1 MTTNIPRAR
10 VSRRLSRPQLPAR
23 RLCHKAH
30 CACGRRCAPPTH
42 PRPACAG
49 PGLAVRWLLAPV
61 GGVAQYVL
69 MASAQ
74 DPGARGQCCAGRALR
89 RPQPAAREPRPRAR
103 AGSAP
108 APLIQPPLRHGPPI
122 PGGGR
127 GGRAPR
133 RLGAPHTARFALRG
147 PRPSAVAGS
156 LEGGLR
162 PVIRPGSNTRTR
174 RAMPLRVLITPPA
187 PRSAR

>member
-1 MTTNIPRAR
+1 MPTNIPRAR
-10 VSRRLSRPQLPAR
+10 VSRRLSRPLLPAR

-30 CACGRRCAPPTH
+30 CACGRRVYASHAPSPRVRVAGACGAVA
-42 PRPACAG
+42 PRPSRG
-49 PGLAVRWLLAPV
+49 RRTIRSYGI
-61 GGVAQYVL
+61 
-69 MASAQ
+69 
-74 DPGARGQCCAGRALR
+74 GARPRRARTVLRGRTLR
-89 RPQPAAREPRPRAR
+89 RPRTANPENPQRSPAVC
-103 AGSAP
+103 AP
-108 APLIQPPLRHGPPI
+108 APLIHPPLRHGPPI

-133 RLGAPHTARFALRG
+133 RLGAPPTARFALQG

-162 PVIRPGSNTRTR
+162 ARTR
-174 RAMPLRVLITPPA
+174 RARPSRWSGAVTPPA

>member
-1 MTTNIPRAR
+1 MPTNIRR
-10 VSRRLSRPQLPAR
+10 RLGSRRLSRPQLPAR
-23 RLCHKAH
+23 RHCHKAH
-30 CACGRRCAPPTH
+30 CACGRRVRLPRTLALRAGACGAVA
-42 PRPACAG
+42 PRPSRG
-49 PGLAVRWLLAPV
+49 RRTIRSYGI
-61 GGVAQYVL
+61 
-69 MASAQ
+69 
-74 DPGARGQCCAGRALR
+74 GARPRRARTPLRVRTLR
-89 RPQPAAREPRPRAR
+89 RPRTANPENPQRSP

-133 RLGAPHTARFALRG
+133 RLGAPHTARFALQG

-156 LEGGLR
+156 REGGLR
-162 PVIRPGSNTRTR
+162 ARTR
-174 RAMPLRVLITPPA
+174 RARPSRWSGAVTPPA